1 MARTDWLSVRET
13 GSVLGMRVL
22 LYLCT
27 MFGRW
32 PARMVLRFIVL
43 YYTAFNRNARNSSKS
58 YLRRVGLVPSNANVY
73 RHVLQFAECSLD
85 RLFFLRRNF
94 APFVVTSV
102 GSAHISKLTEQKRGA
117 ILLGAHLGSFEAMR
131 AAGEH
136 KQANINVVGF
146 FGNARAV
153 NRVLD
158 DGSEGKVKTRL
169 LEVTPDSID
178 FVFKAKEL
186 LEQGEMLAI
195 LGDRVISSHATEV
208 NFLGSK
214 ARFPTGP
221 FILAASL
228 KCPVYLTFGLYF
240 PPNRYELHCEPFVDL
255 VTLARGAR
263 AEALQGYLQQ
273 YADRLAYYCQLAPY
287 NWFNFFSF
295 WSDEHAE

>member
-1 MARTDWLSVRET
+1 MARADWLNVRET

-22 LYLCT
+22 LYTCT

-32 PARMVLRFIVL
+32 PARVVLKLVAL
-43 YYTAFNRNARNSSKS
+43 YYVALNRKAREASRT
-58 YLRRVGLVPSNANVY
+58 YLALVGVAPSL
-73 RHVLQFAECSLD
+73 RHVYKHVLSFAECSLD

-102 GSAHISKLTEQKRGA
+102 GSEHIRALTQKRQGA

-131 AAGEH
+131 AASENT
-136 KQANINVVGF
+136 QANINVVGY

-158 DGSEGKVKTRL
+158 QGSDGQVKTRL
-169 LEVTPDSID
+169 LEVTPDSIE

-186 LEQGEMLAI
+186 LERGEMLAI
-195 LGDRVISSHATEV
+195 LADRVISNHVAEV
-208 NFLGSK
+208 SFLGRK

-228 KCPVYLTFGLYF
+228 KCPVYLTLGLYY

-255 VTLARGAR
+255 VTLPRGAR
-263 AEALQGYLQQ
+263 AEALQAYVQR
-273 YADRLAYYCQLAPY
+273 YADRLAHHCRLAPY

-295 WSDEHAE
+295 WSAEHAE